1 MDYLLGLMKTAG
13 KLREEKCYTTPDNP
27 RSKMYEKYLL
37 NDISFFKGEDN
48 IEYYYKL
55 YKNYVPLS

>member
-1 MDYLLGLMKTAG
+1 MKTAG